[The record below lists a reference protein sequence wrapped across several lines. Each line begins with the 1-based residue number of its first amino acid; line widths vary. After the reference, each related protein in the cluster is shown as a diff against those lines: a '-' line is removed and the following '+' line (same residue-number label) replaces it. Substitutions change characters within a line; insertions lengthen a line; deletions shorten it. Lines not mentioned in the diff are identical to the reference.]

1 LTPEAE
7 EILLLPKIRQGEL
20 VLQLDRSKMPGIY
33 RFFQEDQFLGMSS
46 VNTDS
51 LESDLEMIQLKEIK
65 KYFPNA
71 YLKNVENADQIKK
84 VVSETRFGREIQ
96 KEVFLLCF
104 LLLIA
109 EMLVARS
116 WKMNVPKRQ
125 SHTHSKKAL

>member
-1 LTPEAE
+1 MEKEELQNQIAELETRLGKLDDEKEEEPEPEANAE
-7 EILLLPKIRQGEL
+7 
-20 VLQLDRSKMPGIY
+20 
-33 RFFQEDQFLGMSS
+33 
-46 VNTDS
+46 
-51 LESDLEMIQLKEIK
+51 DLEMIQLKEIK
-65 KYFPNA
+65 KFFPNA

-116 WKMNVPKRQ
+116 GKMNIPKRQ
-125 SHTHSKKAL
+125 SHTHSKNAL